1 MPLPEARMEQ
11 VALGRGVADR
21 SCLLERPL
29 ERWELR
35 RGPKN
40 HLGRMPC
47 WGYILLR
54 PHTELFLTFGKRSS
68 SSCCRGGKGLS
79 P

>member
-1 MPLPEARMEQ
+1 MAWGWGVRFLCRTQPERSQVDEMPLPEARMEQ

-47 WGYILLR
+47 WGYILL
-54 PHTELFLTFGKRSS
+54 
-68 SSCCRGGKGLS
+68 
-79 P
+79 